1 MNNLI
6 IPKQILKVNH
16 EWYKYKGLI
25 NIMARNYF
33 DLNINAPLFT
43 ELAQLP
49 EWWKRIL
56 NDKTLYVN
64 IRKGNRINVYYHG
77 ASVMELSINRDKSIQ
92 GKIHSKYILFQET
105 QTDKNGYRKDISPK
119 TIVENLPSIKN
130 AIIANQ
136 ATSNPEGLSEKA
148 IQGIMYIEG
157 KYIDTEFEYV
167 HSNRL
172 ITRIDLTTI
181 NDDGMIEFVELKRI
195 SDPRLLKK
203 DMSLKN
209 EEIRKQIDN
218 YNSFIK
224 GHKDEIIQYYKQLQ
238 QILKKVGVNNPLCN
252 IAITDIK
259 PSVYLYFA
267 GYADGKS
274 NHPKR
279 RKRIDNIKQILEE
292 KGINSNINEI

>member
-1 MNNLI
+1 MT
-6 IPKQILKVNH
+6 
-16 EWYKYKGLI
+16 
-25 NIMARNYF
+25 RNYF

-43 ELAQLP
+43 ELSKLP

-77 ASVMELSINRDKSIQ
+77 ASVMELSINRDKNIQ

-105 QTDKNGYRKDISPK
+105 QTDKNGYRKDISPE
-119 TIVENLPSIKN
+119 TIVENLPSIKD

-148 IQGIMYIEG
+148 IQGIMYVEG

-167 HSNRL
+167 HPNRL

-209 EEIRKQIDN
+209 EEIRKQIDD
-218 YNSFIK
+218 YNSFIE

-259 PSVYLYFA
+259 PSVSLYFA

-274 NHPKR
+274 NHPQR
-279 RKRIDNIKQILEE
+279 RKRIDNIKQILDE

>member
-1 MNNLI
+1 
-6 IPKQILKVNH
+6 
-16 EWYKYKGLI
+16 
-25 NIMARNYF
+25 MARNYF

-43 ELAQLP
+43 ELSKLP

-64 IRKGNRINVYYHG
+64 IRKGSRINVYYHG

-92 GKIHSKYILFQET
+92 GKIHSKYILFQEA
-105 QTDKNGYRKDISPK
+105 QTDKNGYRKDISPE

-136 ATSNPEGLSEKA
+136 ATSNPEGLCEKA
-148 IQGIMYIEG
+148 IQGLMYVEG

-167 HSNRL
+167 HPNRL

-209 EEIRKQIDN
+209 EEIRKQIDD
-218 YNSFIK
+218 YNSFIE

-252 IAITDIK
+252 ITITGIK
-259 PSVYLYFA
+259 PSVFLYFA

-274 NHPKR
+274 NHPQR
-279 RKRIDNIKQILEE
+279 RKRIDNIKEVI
-292 KGINSNINEI
+292 KGINSNIDEI

>member
-1 MNNLI
+1 
-6 IPKQILKVNH
+6 
-16 EWYKYKGLI
+16 
-25 NIMARNYF
+25 MARNYF

-43 ELAQLP
+43 ELSQLP

-105 QTDKNGYRKDISPK
+105 QTDKNSYRKDISPE

-148 IQGIMYIEG
+148 IQGIMYVEG

-167 HSNRL
+167 QSNRL
-172 ITRIDLTTI
+172 IIRIDLTTI

-203 DMSLKN
+203 DQSLKN
-209 EEIRKQIDN
+209 EEIRKQIDD
-218 YNSFIK
+218 YNSFIEE
-224 GHKDEIIQYYKQLQ
+224 HKNEIIQYYKQLQ

-252 IAITDIK
+252 IAITGIK

>member
-1 MNNLI
+1 
-6 IPKQILKVNH
+6 
-16 EWYKYKGLI
+16 
-25 NIMARNYF
+25 MARNYF

-77 ASVMELSINRDKSIQ
+77 ASVMELSINRDKNIQ

-148 IQGIMYIEG
+148 IQGIMYVEG

-167 HSNRL
+167 HLNRL

-209 EEIRKQIDN
+209 EEIRKQIDD
-218 YNSFIK
+218 YNSFIE
-224 GHKDEIIQYYKQLQ
+224 GYKDEIIQYYKQLQ

-259 PSVYLYFA
+259 PSVSLYFA

-274 NHPKR
+274 NHPQR
-279 RKRIDNIKQILEE
+279 RKRIDNIKQILDE
-292 KGINSNINEI
+292 KGISSNINEI

>member
-1 MNNLI
+1 
-6 IPKQILKVNH
+6 
-16 EWYKYKGLI
+16 
-25 NIMARNYF
+25 MARNYF

-43 ELAQLP
+43 ELSKLP

-105 QTDKNGYRKDISPK
+105 QTDKNGYRKDISPE

-148 IQGIMYIEG
+148 IQGIMYVEG

-167 HSNRL
+167 HPNRL

-195 SDPRLLKK
+195 SDSRLLKK

-209 EEIRKQIDN
+209 EEIRKQIDD

-252 IAITDIK
+252 IAITGIK

-274 NHPKR
+274 NHPQR
-279 RKRIDNIKQILEE
+279 RKRIDNIKQILDE

>member
-1 MNNLI
+1 
-6 IPKQILKVNH
+6 
-16 EWYKYKGLI
+16 
-25 NIMARNYF
+25 MARNYF

-43 ELAQLP
+43 ELSKLP

-105 QTDKNGYRKDISPK
+105 QTDKNSYRKDISPK

-148 IQGIMYIEG
+148 IQGIMYVEG

-167 HSNRL
+167 HPNRL

-203 DMSLKN
+203 DQSLKN
-209 EEIRKQIDN
+209 EEIRKQIDD
-218 YNSFIK
+218 YNSFIE
-224 GHKDEIIQYYKQLQ
+224 GHKNEIIQYYKQLQ

-252 IAITDIK
+252 IAITGIK

-279 RKRIDNIKQILEE
+279 RKRIDNIKQILDE

>member
-1 MNNLI
+1 
-6 IPKQILKVNH
+6 
-16 EWYKYKGLI
+16 
-25 NIMARNYF
+25 MARNYF

-43 ELAQLP
+43 ELSKLP

-105 QTDKNGYRKDISPK
+105 QTDKNGYRKDISPE

-148 IQGIMYIEG
+148 IQGIMYVEG

-167 HSNRL
+167 HPNRL

-195 SDPRLLKK
+195 SDSRLLKK

-209 EEIRKQIDN
+209 EEIRKQIDD
-218 YNSFIK
+218 YNSFIE

-252 IAITDIK
+252 IAITGIK

-292 KGINSNINEI
+292 KSVNSNINEI

>member
-1 MNNLI
+1 
-6 IPKQILKVNH
+6 
-16 EWYKYKGLI
+16 
-25 NIMARNYF
+25 MARNYF

-105 QTDKNGYRKDISPK
+105 QTDKNGYRKDISPE
-119 TIVENLPSIKN
+119 TIVENLSSIKN

-148 IQGIMYIEG
+148 IQGIMYVEG

-209 EEIRKQIDN
+209 EEIRKQIDD

-259 PSVYLYFA
+259 PSVSLYFA

-274 NHPKR
+274 NHPQR

>member
-1 MNNLI
+1 
-6 IPKQILKVNH
+6 
-16 EWYKYKGLI
+16 
-25 NIMARNYF
+25 MARNYF

-43 ELAQLP
+43 ELSKLP

-64 IRKGNRINVYYHG
+64 IRKGNRINVYYRG
-77 ASVMELSINRDKSIQ
+77 ASVMELSINRDKSIK

-105 QTDKNGYRKDISPK
+105 QTDKNSYRKDISPE

-148 IQGIMYIEG
+148 IQGIMYVEG

-167 HSNRL
+167 HPNRL

-181 NDDGMIEFVELKRI
+181 NDDGMIEFVEVKRI
-195 SDPRLLKK
+195 SDSRLLKK
-203 DMSLKN
+203 DISLKN
-209 EEIRKQIDN
+209 EEIRKQIDD

-259 PSVYLYFA
+259 PSVSLYFA

-274 NHPKR
+274 NHPQR
-279 RKRIDNIKQILEE
+279 RKRIDNIKQILDE
-292 KGINSNINEI
+292 KGISSNINEI

>member
-1 MNNLI
+1 
-6 IPKQILKVNH
+6 
-16 EWYKYKGLI
+16 
-25 NIMARNYF
+25 MARNYF

-43 ELAQLP
+43 ELSQLP

-77 ASVMELSINRDKSIQ
+77 ASVMELSINRDKNIQ

-105 QTDKNGYRKDISPK
+105 QTDKNGYIKNISPE

-181 NDDGMIEFVELKRI
+181 IDDGMIEFVELKRI
-195 SDPRLLKK
+195 SDSRLLKK

-209 EEIRKQIDN
+209 EEIRKQIDD
-218 YNSFIK
+218 YNSFIE

-238 QILKKVGVNNPLCN
+238 QILKKVGVSNPLCD
-252 IAITDIK
+252 IAITGIN

-267 GYADGKS
+267 GYADGKG
-274 NHPKR
+274 NILPR
-279 RKRIDNIKQILEE
+279 RQRVDRIKRILIE
-292 KGINSNINEI
+292 KETNSNIDEI

>member
-1 MNNLI
+1 
-6 IPKQILKVNH
+6 
-16 EWYKYKGLI
+16 
-25 NIMARNYF
+25 MARNYF

-43 ELAQLP
+43 ELSKLP

-105 QTDKNGYRKDISPK
+105 QTDKNGYRKDISPE

-148 IQGIMYIEG
+148 IQGIMYVEG

-167 HSNRL
+167 HPNRL

-209 EEIRKQIDN
+209 EEIRKQIDD
-218 YNSFIK
+218 YNSFIE

-259 PSVYLYFA
+259 PSVSLYFA

-279 RKRIDNIKQILEE
+279 RKRIDSIKQILEE

>member
-1 MNNLI
+1 
-6 IPKQILKVNH
+6 
-16 EWYKYKGLI
+16 
-25 NIMARNYF
+25 MARNYF

-43 ELAQLP
+43 ELSKLP

-92 GKIHSKYILFQET
+92 GKIHSKYIVFQET
-105 QTDKNGYRKDISPK
+105 QTDKNGYRMDISPE
-119 TIVENLPSIKN
+119 TIVENLPSIKD

-136 ATSNPEGLSEKA
+136 TTSNPEGLSEKA
-148 IQGIMYIEG
+148 IQGIMYVEG

-167 HSNRL
+167 HPNRL

-195 SDPRLLKK
+195 SDSRLLKK

-209 EEIRKQIDN
+209 EEIRKQIDD

-259 PSVYLYFA
+259 PSVSLYFA

-274 NHPKR
+274 NHPQR
-279 RKRIDNIKQILEE
+279 RKRIDNIKQILDE
-292 KGINSNINEI
+292 KGISSNINEI

>member
-1 MNNLI
+1 
-6 IPKQILKVNH
+6 
-16 EWYKYKGLI
+16 
-25 NIMARNYF
+25 MARNYF

-43 ELAQLP
+43 ELSKLP

-105 QTDKNGYRKDISPK
+105 QTDKNGYRKDIPPE

-148 IQGIMYIEG
+148 IQGIMYVEG

-167 HSNRL
+167 HPNRL

-195 SDPRLLKK
+195 SDSRLLKK

-209 EEIRKQIDN
+209 EEIRKQIDD
-218 YNSFIK
+218 YNSFIE
-224 GHKDEIIQYYKQLQ
+224 GHKNEIIQYYKQLQ

-252 IAITDIK
+252 IAITGIK

>member
-1 MNNLI
+1 
-6 IPKQILKVNH
+6 
-16 EWYKYKGLI
+16 
-25 NIMARNYF
+25 MARNYF

-43 ELAQLP
+43 ELSKLP

-56 NDKTLYVN
+56 KDKTLYVN
-64 IRKGNRINVYYHG
+64 IRKGSRINVYYHG

-105 QTDKNGYRKDISPK
+105 QTDKNGYRKDISPE

-148 IQGIMYIEG
+148 IQGIMYVEG

-167 HSNRL
+167 HPNRL

-195 SDPRLLKK
+195 SDSRLLKK
-203 DMSLKN
+203 DISLKN
-209 EEIRKQIDN
+209 EEIRKQIDD

-259 PSVYLYFA
+259 PSVSLYFA

-274 NHPKR
+274 NHPQR
-279 RKRIDNIKQILEE
+279 RKRIDNIKQILDE
-292 KGINSNINEI
+292 KGISSNINEI

>member
-1 MNNLI
+1 
-6 IPKQILKVNH
+6 
-16 EWYKYKGLI
+16 
-25 NIMARNYF
+25 MARNYF

-43 ELAQLP
+43 ELSKFP

-105 QTDKNGYRKDISPK
+105 QTDKNGYRKDISPE
-119 TIVENLPSIKN
+119 TIVENLPSIKD

-148 IQGIMYIEG
+148 IQGIMYVEG

-167 HSNRL
+167 HLNRL

-195 SDPRLLKK
+195 SDSRLLKK
-203 DMSLKN
+203 DISLKN
-209 EEIRKQIDN
+209 EEIRKQIDD

-224 GHKDEIIQYYKQLQ
+224 GRKDEIIQYYKQLQ

-259 PSVYLYFA
+259 PSVSLYFA

-274 NHPKR
+274 NHPQR
-279 RKRIDNIKQILEE
+279 RKRIDNIKQILDE
-292 KGINSNINEI
+292 KGISSNINEI

>member
-1 MNNLI
+1 
-6 IPKQILKVNH
+6 
-16 EWYKYKGLI
+16 
-25 NIMARNYF
+25 MARNYF

-43 ELAQLP
+43 ELSKFP

-105 QTDKNGYRKDISPK
+105 QTDKNGYRKDISPE
-119 TIVENLPSIKN
+119 TIVENLSSIKN

-148 IQGIMYIEG
+148 IQGIMYVEG

-167 HSNRL
+167 HLNRL

-209 EEIRKQIDN
+209 EEIRKQIDD
-218 YNSFIK
+218 YNSFIE
-224 GHKDEIIQYYKQLQ
+224 GHKNEIIQYYKQLQ

-279 RKRIDNIKQILEE
+279 RKRIDNIKQILDE
-292 KGINSNINEI
+292 KGISSNINEI

>member
-1 MNNLI
+1 
-6 IPKQILKVNH
+6 
-16 EWYKYKGLI
+16 
-25 NIMARNYF
+25 MARNYF

-43 ELAQLP
+43 ELSKLP

-56 NDKTLYVN
+56 NDMTLYVN

-105 QTDKNGYRKDISPK
+105 QTDKNGYRKDISPE
-119 TIVENLPSIKN
+119 TIVENLSSIKN

-148 IQGIMYIEG
+148 IQGIMYVEG

-167 HSNRL
+167 HPNRL

-195 SDPRLLKK
+195 SDSRLLKK
-203 DMSLKN
+203 DISLKN
-209 EEIRKQIDN
+209 EEIRKQIDD

-259 PSVYLYFA
+259 PSVSLYFA

-274 NHPKR
+274 NHPQR
-279 RKRIDNIKQILEE
+279 RTRIDNIKQILDE
-292 KGINSNINEI
+292 KGISSNINEI

>member
-1 MNNLI
+1 
-6 IPKQILKVNH
+6 
-16 EWYKYKGLI
+16 
-25 NIMARNYF
+25 MARNYF

-77 ASVMELSINRDKSIQ
+77 ASVMELSINRDKNIQ

-148 IQGIMYIEG
+148 IQGIMYVEG

-167 HSNRL
+167 HPNRL

-209 EEIRKQIDN
+209 EEIRRQIDD
-218 YNSFIK
+218 YNSFISE
-224 GHKDEIIQYYKQLQ
+224 HKEEIVQYYKLLQ
-238 QILKKVGVNNPLCN
+238 QILKKIGINNPLCD
-252 IAITDIK
+252 ITITDIK

-267 GYADGKS
+267 SYADGKN
-274 NHPKR
+274 NHPR
-279 RKRIDNIKQILEE
+279 RRNRINCIKQILEE
-292 KGINSNINEI
+292 KGINSNISEI

>member
-1 MNNLI
+1 
-6 IPKQILKVNH
+6 
-16 EWYKYKGLI
+16 
-25 NIMARNYF
+25 MARNYF

-43 ELAQLP
+43 ELSQLP

-119 TIVENLPSIKN
+119 TIVENLPSIKD

-148 IQGIMYIEG
+148 IQGIMYVEG

-167 HSNRL
+167 HPNRL

-195 SDPRLLKK
+195 SDSRLLKK

-209 EEIRKQIDN
+209 EEIRKQIDD
-218 YNSFIK
+218 YNSFIE
-224 GHKDEIIQYYKQLQ
+224 GHKNEIIQYYKQLQ
-238 QILKKVGVNNPLCN
+238 QILKKVGVNNPLCD
-252 IAITDIK
+252 IAITGIK

-267 GYADGKS
+267 SYADGKS

-279 RKRIDNIKQILEE
+279 RKRIDCIKQILEE
-292 KGINSNINEI
+292 KGINSNISKI

>member
-1 MNNLI
+1 
-6 IPKQILKVNH
+6 
-16 EWYKYKGLI
+16 
-25 NIMARNYF
+25 MARNYF

-77 ASVMELSINRDKSIQ
+77 ASVMELSINRDKTIQ

-105 QTDKNGYRKDISPK
+105 QTDKNEYRKDISPE

-209 EEIRKQIDN
+209 EEIRKQIDD
-218 YNSFIK
+218 YNSFIE
-224 GHKDEIIQYYKQLQ
+224 GHKNEIIQYYKQLQ

-259 PSVYLYFA
+259 PSVSLYFA

-274 NHPKR
+274 NHPQR
-279 RKRIDNIKQILEE
+279 RKRIDNIKQILDE

>member
-1 MNNLI
+1 
-6 IPKQILKVNH
+6 
-16 EWYKYKGLI
+16 
-25 NIMARNYF
+25 MARNYF

-77 ASVMELSINRDKSIQ
+77 ASVMELSINRDKNIQ

-148 IQGIMYIEG
+148 IQGIMYVEG

-167 HSNRL
+167 HLNRL

-181 NDDGMIEFVELKRI
+181 NDDGMIEFGELKRI
-195 SDPRLLKK
+195 SDSRLLKK

-209 EEIRKQIDN
+209 EEI
-218 YNSFIK
+218 
-224 GHKDEIIQYYKQLQ
+224 
-238 QILKKVGVNNPLCN
+238 
-252 IAITDIK
+252 
-259 PSVYLYFA
+259 
-267 GYADGKS
+267 
-274 NHPKR
+274 
-279 RKRIDNIKQILEE
+279 
-292 KGINSNINEI
+292 

>member
-1 MNNLI
+1 
-6 IPKQILKVNH
+6 
-16 EWYKYKGLI
+16 
-25 NIMARNYF
+25 MARNYF

-77 ASVMELSINRDKSIQ
+77 ASVMELSINRDKTIQ

-105 QTDKNGYRKDISPK
+105 QTDKNEYRKDISPE

-148 IQGIMYIEG
+148 IQGNMYVKG

-167 HSNRL
+167 HPNRL
-172 ITRIDLTTI
+172 ITRIDLITI
-181 NDDGMIEFVELKRI
+181 NNVGMIEFVELKRI
-195 SDPRLLKK
+195 SDSRLLKK

-259 PSVYLYFA
+259 PSVSLYFA

-274 NHPKR
+274 NHPQR
-279 RKRIDNIKQILEE
+279 RKRIDNIKQILDE
-292 KGINSNINEI
+292 KGISSNINEI

>member
-1 MNNLI
+1 
-6 IPKQILKVNH
+6 
-16 EWYKYKGLI
+16 
-25 NIMARNYF
+25 MARNYF

-43 ELAQLP
+43 ELSQLP

-77 ASVMELSINRDKSIQ
+77 ASVMELSINRDKNIQ

-105 QTDKNGYRKDISPK
+105 QTDKNSYRKDISPE

-148 IQGIMYIEG
+148 IQGIMYVEG

-167 HSNRL
+167 HLNRL

-195 SDPRLLKK
+195 SDSRLLKK

-209 EEIRKQIDN
+209 EEIRKQIDD
-218 YNSFIK
+218 YNSFIE

-252 IAITDIK
+252 IAITDINH
-259 PSVYLYFA
+259 SVSLYFA

-279 RKRIDNIKQILEE
+279 RKRIDNIKQILDE
-292 KGINSNINEI
+292 KGISSNINEI